1 MITFEKEHSPVDK
14 KAPRRWNIRAEAKN
28 SIMTLCETKTGLLF
42 GKSRG
47 FDKLL
52 DQMNF
57 PYASVNHRLRIP
69 FVSRTQVEM
78 MRSVLDHHCNHRGRN
93 ILRKKI
99 QNFFSKFKIFFQN
112 SKLIF
117 KSFVKIPVSN
127 QILGPRDHKWQRW
140 QVIRW
145 SILEMMDSSTK
156 LHSKSHSSVV
166 DMPINFF
173 SNFFSDFFL
182 IFSDFFPNFFPNFFL
197 IFFWSFF
204 LIFFLIFSDFFLIF
218 F

>member
-1 MITFEKEHSPVDK
+1 MDK
-14 KAPRRWNIRAEAKN
+14 KTPRRWNNPSRSKKLSHDAVRD
-28 SIMTLCETKTGLLF
+28 KTGLLF

-69 FVSRTQVEM
+69 FVSRSQVEM

-93 ILRKKI
+93 ILRKK
-99 QNFFSKFKIFFQN
+99 QKRKNE
-112 SKLIF
+112 KLIF
-117 KSFVKIPVSN
+117 EKFVKIPVSN
-127 QILGPRDHKWQRW
+127 QILDPRDPKWQRW

-145 SILEMMDSSTK
+145 KILEMMDSSIG

-166 DMPINFF
+166 DMPIT
-173 SNFFSDFFL
+173 FL
-182 IFSDFFPNFFPNFFL
+182 S
-197 IFFWSFF
+197 
-204 LIFFLIFSDFFLIF
+204 
-218 F
+218 